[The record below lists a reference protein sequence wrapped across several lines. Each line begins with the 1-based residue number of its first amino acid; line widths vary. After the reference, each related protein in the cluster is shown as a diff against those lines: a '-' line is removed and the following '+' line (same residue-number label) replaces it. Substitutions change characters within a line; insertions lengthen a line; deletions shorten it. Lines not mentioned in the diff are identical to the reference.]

1 MIASRSDVVH
11 ECLSASA
18 QIAWMAKLSCPL
30 TSEGATQRDGCRTKR
45 GTFAR
50 LADSHWTRNLSVSR
64 WLPTI
69 HNGFRL
75 LLDGSMSS
83 LQFWTGF
90 GPLELE
96 LRRDW
101 CVKVW
106 CLKDSKL
113 RDIRFSCVLTKI
125 LINRFKKMRVISF
138 WLGNV
143 TTKINFDFQLS
154 FNFLACIGCACVDG
168 NLIPKSQSRTVK

>member
-1 MIASRSDVVH
+1 MRRAQSSIDSLLWLKHSLEMIASRSDVVH

-30 TSEGATQRDGCRTKR
+30 TSPEGATQRDGCRTKR

-113 RDIRFSCVLTKI
+113 RDIRFSCVLTKT
-125 LINRFKKMRVISF
+125 FS
-138 WLGNV
+138 
-143 TTKINFDFQLS
+143 S
-154 FNFLACIGCACVDG
+154 
-168 NLIPKSQSRTVK
+168 